1 MIVLFYTIYIIP
13 FLMYLFTILSSDLI
27 QINLINLTIGNNN
40 KRMNG
45 RINIL
50 IILFISIFLF

>member
-1 MIVLFYTIYIIP
+1 
-13 FLMYLFTILSSDLI
+13 MYLFTILSSDLI